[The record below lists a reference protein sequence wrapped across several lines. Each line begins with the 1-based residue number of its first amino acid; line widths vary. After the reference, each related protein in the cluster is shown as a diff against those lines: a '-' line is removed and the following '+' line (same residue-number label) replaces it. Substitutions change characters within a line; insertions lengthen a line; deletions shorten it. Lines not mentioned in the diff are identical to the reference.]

1 MKANSPA
8 DILVELEDA
17 VATCPPDRCTRILS
31 GILRLLTSRGDRPQ
45 ELLAHVTDGV
55 LLRLMERVETGALI
69 QLSTALADLEIA
81 PPKTV
86 RRLATHPDPTVACP
100 VLLRSRSLS
109 TADLQSIAG
118 SSGERQQDAIA
129 ARAPIDPPVTGICRI
144 KGTMLAIVMLR
155 PRSARRRCR
164 PFIDRNLSN

>member
-17 VATCPPDRCTRILS
+17 VAACPPDRCTRILS

-55 LLRLMERVETGALI
+55 LLRLMERVEAGALI

-86 RRLATHPDPTVACP
+86 RRLASHPDPTVACP

-109 TADLQSIAG
+109 TRGMRMYNSYRTASPHFRQFG
-118 SSGERQQDAIA
+118 NTSSTSKR
-129 ARAPIDPPVTGICRI
+129 
-144 KGTMLAIVMLR
+144 TMCD
-155 PRSARRRCR
+155 RRCPR
-164 PFIDRNLSN
+164 CVTV